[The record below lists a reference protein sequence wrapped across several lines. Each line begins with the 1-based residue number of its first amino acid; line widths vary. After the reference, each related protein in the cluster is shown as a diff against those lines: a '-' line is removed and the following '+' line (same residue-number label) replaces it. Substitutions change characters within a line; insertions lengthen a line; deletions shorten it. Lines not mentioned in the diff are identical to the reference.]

1 MPNTASTPW
10 LHRWFR
16 PLLGAIALLGLGLTG
31 YLSWIKLTGQTLLC
45 PSSGEG
51 CQAVLNS
58 PYATVF
64 GVPLSVLGM
73 AAYGVVAIATI
84 VSQLVPALKSWTDPP
99 LLWLTLGM
107 ATVSTYLM
115 GVLIWD
121 LHLFCPYCLASA
133 IFSAT
138 LLILVL
144 FGRTWDDLGQLI
156 STTVIVVLITLV
168 ATLGI
173 FAQQTPPVVA
183 SDGRMAIPTLK
194 SRPKPKSGWEIITQS
209 GPAEMALAE
218 HLSRQGFK
226 MYGAYWCPH
235 CSEQKLL
242 LGKQAFAK
250 INYVECGKDGKNA
263 QPEQCQAAGIQSFPT
278 WELDGELYSGI
289 QSPEALATL
298 SDYEGNTTFKY
309 FMPGL

>member
-1 MPNTASTPW
+1 MPHSASTPW
-10 LHRWFR
+10 LHRWSR
-16 PLLGAIALLGLGLTG
+16 LLLGAIAFLGLGLTG

-45 PSSGEG
+45 PSAGEG

-73 AAYGVVAIATI
+73 AAYGGVAIAALS
-84 VSQLVPALKSWTDPP
+84 SQFVPQLRTWADPP

-107 ATVSTYLM
+107 ATISAYLM
-115 GVLIWD
+115 GVLIWG

-133 IFSAT
+133 LFSAT

-144 FGRTWDDLGQLI
+144 LGRTWDDLGQLL
-156 STTVIVVLITLV
+156 STTVIVVLVTLV

-173 FAQQTPPVVA
+173 FAQQVPPVVA
-183 SDGRMAIPTLK
+183 SDGRQAIPALK
-194 SRPKPKSGWEIITQS
+194 TRPKPGRGWDIVTQS
-209 GPAEMALAE
+209 GPAEVALAE

-242 LGKQAFAK
+242 LGKQAFGK
-250 INYVECGKDGKNA
+250 IDYVECGKDGKNA
-263 QPEQCQAAGIQSFPT
+263 RPELCQAAGIKSFPT
-278 WELDGELYSGI
+278 WEVDGELYTGI
-289 QSPEALATL
+289 QSPEALAIL
-298 SDYEGNTTFKY
+298 SDYEGDTAFRY
-309 FMPGL
+309 FMRGL